1 MLSSGAQT
9 VTLNL
14 KKEDKLG
21 KRTPET
27 LKAHVKNVKSAL
39 SSKSGSVT
47 LGDLEDVSKRGVDCC
62 RYLSVRRGK
71 STQHTINL
79 VSGDLGR

>member
-1 MLSSGAQT
+1 MISRGAQT

-47 LGDLEDVSKRGVDCC
+47 LGDLEDVS
-62 RYLSVRRGK
+62 
-71 STQHTINL
+71 
-79 VSGDLGR
+79 

>member
-1 MLSSGAQT
+1 M
-9 VTLNL
+9 TLNL

-71 STQHTINL
+71 STQQ
-79 VSGDLGR
+79 